1 MSRTQVQGI
10 EFFPLDVDF
19 FSDKKIKILKA
30 RYGADGITVF
40 LYVLCQIYREGYYTK
55 VDDDFK
61 FMISEDLNMS
71 PDKVEQIMLFLFER
85 SMFNEQLLKSDDV
98 ITSAGIQERWQKAVA
113 ARAAKT
119 PIEVSD
125 YWLLKESETRPF
137 IKVTHFQNCSEKNE
151 DNSKKKD
158 LNSENYKQSKVK
170 ESKGKESKGKESI
183 ARMREVTPLENFLQ
197 RWKINSNA
205 IGNYSGGKLSSID
218 WEKLSKK
225 IEQSK
230 NFLQKQKA
238 LSFFIQHY
246 EKIMDGAYDD
256 FTKST
261 DPIKA
266 RIEAEREEKEA
277 EWDRMMEEEENGGS

>member
-1 MSRTQVQGI
+1 
-10 EFFPLDVDF
+10 
-19 FSDKKIKILKA
+19 
-30 RYGADGITVF
+30 
-40 LYVLCQIYREGYYTK
+40 
-55 VDDDFK
+55 
-61 FMISEDLNMS
+61 
-71 PDKVEQIMLFLFER
+71 
-85 SMFNEQLLKSDDV
+85 MFNEQLLKSDDV

-158 LNSENYKQSKVK
+158 LNSEKYKQSKVK

-205 IGNYSGGKLSSID
+205 IGNYSGGKQIGR
-218 WEKLSKK
+218 
-225 IEQSK
+225 
-230 NFLQKQKA
+230 A
-238 LSFFIQHY
+238 HV
-246 EKIMDGAYDD
+246 
-256 FTKST
+256 
-261 DPIKA
+261 
-266 RIEAEREEKEA
+266 
-277 EWDRMMEEEENGGS
+277 